1 MANNFGYI
9 DFSQANMD
17 IPVVTYGI
25 PKGATEEKPE
35 GVNINL
41 NDYKGG
47 NITQIVTTQPTINR
61 TAKGNIENTNINYF
75 YIF

>member
-41 NDYKGG
+41 NDFKLRR
-47 NITQIVTTQPTINR
+47 TLTRSFPTS
-61 TAKGNIENTNINYF
+61 
-75 YIF
+75 